1 MSREKSGPPA
11 APVLEE
17 CSSPSLVVNDR
28 GNTVQ
33 PAIQQLESEVRA
45 ELKSTVEDLESAN
58 EELKSSNQEIISTNE
73 ELRSANEELQASREK
88 LQSLNEE
95 LGKVAA
101 FPEENPFPILRADAA
116 GALLYANRAAAA
128 LLAQWHCRVG
138 ELLPAAVQQAVSA
151 TLAAD
156 APQEL
161 EIQTDGRD
169 LSFVLVPIA
178 KRGYVNFYGHDI
190 TARKRAEE
198 ALRESE
204 ARLSRSQEIAHLG
217 SWELDLVCN
226 RLTWS
231 DEVYRIF
238 GLEPQQ
244 FGATYEAFLEA
255 VHPDDRAAVNAAY
268 SGSLREGRDRYE
280 IEHRVVRKPSGE
292 IRTVHEKC
300 EHIRDADGRI
310 TRSLGMVHDI
320 TEQKRAQE
328 ALRCSAA
335 RFERLV
341 KLAPI
346 PLCLVTQD
354 GVLRYFNDRFAH
366 VFGYSPEDIPTL
378 NEWWQLAYPDEHY
391 RRWAV
396 ETWEAAVRKATE
408 TGTDIQP
415 IEYRVTC
422 KDGTVRFVVI
432 SGVTMEDSFLATFLD
447 VTGGKVAEAE
457 RERLLASLE
466 EADQRKNEFLAMLSH
481 ELRNPLA
488 PIRNSLYILDRAVPR
503 GEQAQRAL
511 SIISRQTAYMA
522 RLVDDL
528 LDVTR
533 ISWGKVQLQR
543 EVLDVGEL
551 VRRTVE
557 DHRSQFTDGGIA
569 LDLVIAAE
577 PLWVDGDATRLA
589 QVIGNLLHNA
599 AKFTGQGGGAYVSAA
614 QENAGGGVVIRVRD
628 TGVGVSQEVLPRLF
642 EPFTQAGNTLDRTR
656 GGLGLGLALVKG
668 LVELHGGRVEAN
680 SKGLGTGAEFA
691 IWLPLVQPPARPKPA
706 AAAGRAATRHRILVI
721 EDNVDAAD
729 SLREVLE
736 LGGHE
741 VAVAYDGVEG
751 IKKAREFRPEV
762 VLCDIGLPGVNG
774 FEVAR
779 AFRADEALKSMFLVA
794 LSGYALPEDL
804 QRAAEA
810 GFDQHLAKPPSL
822 EKLEQ
827 ILAGAPA
834 DQAQCVQEASPLRS

>member
-1 MSREKSGPPA
+1 
-11 APVLEE
+11 
-17 CSSPSLVVNDR
+17 
-28 GNTVQ
+28 
-33 PAIQQLESEVRA
+33 
-45 ELKSTVEDLESAN
+45 
-58 EELKSSNQEIISTNE
+58 
-73 ELRSANEELQASREK
+73 
-88 LQSLNEE
+88 
-95 LGKVAA
+95 
-101 FPEENPFPILRADAA
+101 
-116 GALLYANRAAAA
+116 
-128 LLAQWHCRVG
+128 
-138 ELLPAAVQQAVSA
+138 
-151 TLAAD
+151 
-156 APQEL
+156 
-161 EIQTDGRD
+161 
-169 LSFVLVPIA
+169 
-178 KRGYVNFYGHDI
+178 
-190 TARKRAEE
+190 
-198 ALRESE
+198 
-204 ARLSRSQEIAHLG
+204 
-217 SWELDLVCN
+217 
-226 RLTWS
+226 
-231 DEVYRIF
+231 
-238 GLEPQQ
+238 
-244 FGATYEAFLEA
+244 
-255 VHPDDRAAVNAAY
+255 
-268 SGSLREGRDRYE
+268 
-280 IEHRVVRKPSGE
+280 
-292 IRTVHEKC
+292 
-300 EHIRDADGRI
+300 
-310 TRSLGMVHDI
+310 
-320 TEQKRAQE
+320 
-328 ALRCSAA
+328 
-335 RFERLV
+335 
-341 KLAPI
+341 
-346 PLCLVTQD
+346 
-354 GVLRYFNDRFAH
+354 
-366 VFGYSPEDIPTL
+366 
-378 NEWWQLAYPDEHY
+378 
-391 RRWAV
+391 
-396 ETWEAAVRKATE
+396 
-408 TGTDIQP
+408 
-415 IEYRVTC
+415 
-422 KDGTVRFVVI
+422 
-432 SGVTMEDSFLATFLD
+432 MEDSFLATFLD
-447 VTGGKVAEAE
+447 VTERKVAEAE

-511 SIISRQTAYMA
+511 SIISRQTAHMT

-533 ISWGKVQLQR
+533 ISWGKAQLQR

-557 DHRSQFTDGGIA
+557 DHRSRFADSGIA

-614 QENAGGGVVIRVRD
+614 PEDAGGGVVIRVRD

-642 EPFTQAGNTLDRTR
+642 EPFTQADNTLDRTR

-706 AAAGRAATRHRILVI
+706 VAAGRAATRHRILVI

-729 SLREVLE
+729 SLREILE

-741 VAVAYDGVEG
+741 VAVAYNGVEG

-834 DQAQCVQEASPLRS
+834 EQAQRIQGASPLRS